1 MVDLTIEEGQRLKVL
16 YGSCRGFHA
25 ADLDAME
32 VFDIYTPQHVRLVY
46 ISSLHTAACT
56 MKTLFHG
63 RQVMIHDTHT
73 RRRKNNYDVQGDPK
87 KCCCFLS
94 AHIF

>member
-46 ISSLHTAACT
+46 ISTRAVATAARTSRLYIYLHVPPSRHHFFGSPCT
-56 MKTLFHG
+56 
-63 RQVMIHDTHT
+63 
-73 RRRKNNYDVQGDPK
+73 
-87 KCCCFLS
+87 S
-94 AHIF
+94 